1 MYHFPEPVTYIYMS
15 IQASNAIGV
24 LCQSEESKD
33 VAKEMFAQILSAL
46 MLRIGVS
53 VMIDSSKKP
62 LCVRCV

>member
-1 MYHFPEPVTYIYMS
+1 MS